1 MPSSSSASGWPRSH
15 GRPLFIYPPTD
26 SEANLIPSPL
36 EKLMIP
42 IDTESQTR
50 TAYRDPR
57 DRVEITSV
65 AIAAHLVLAGF
76 QLLQVVMLRGKP
88 HYLFDLN
95 ARVEL
100 ERLRFASDE
109 LEATRERAVSA
120 SRRYAEQRS

>member
-1 MPSSSSASGWPRSH
+1 
-15 GRPLFIYPPTD
+15 
-26 SEANLIPSPL
+26 
-36 EKLMIP
+36 MIP

-65 AIAAHLVLAGF
+65 AIAAHLVLAGYS
-76 QLLQVVMLRGKP
+76 LLQVVMLRGKP